1 LKPEDFGVTRYVH
14 IAHRLTGWNAIKN
27 RAEQLNLQLTD
38 EEIKEVTNKV
48 KALADIKQQSLDDVD
63 SLLRHYHENRLG
75 N

>member
-1 LKPEDFGVTRYVH
+1 MKPEDFGVTRYVH

-38 EEIKEVTNKV
+38 DDIKEVTNKI

-63 SLLRHYHENRLG
+63 SLLRHYHENRS